1 MGQVSQRQITL
12 PGRKIDWSR
21 GGEIVQ
27 TYLDNHA
34 AAIDLYDGT
43 NTGPHNEIRPVDLL
57 ALNALNAYVGT
68 APMTPMEALWKRAKM
83 VQPLVAAI
91 TLRKFEELS
100 QAEVKR
106 EVPKISAALA
116 EIEKTTGFG
125 GGGTR
130 AAKLLHRLRPN
141 IVPLWDALIGEWYGG
156 STQEWPDYLHAVYQ
170 SLWDGE
176 NLEFLKS
183 LSIPLPYEIWTL
195 RRWDILLWRLKYEE
209 RTAARR

>member
-1 MGQVSQRQITL
+1 MGHASQRQITL

-21 GGEIVQ
+21 GAEIMQ
-27 TYLDNHA
+27 AYLDNHA
-34 AAIDLYDGT
+34 AAVDLYDGT
-43 NTGPHNEIRPVDLL
+43 NTGPHNEIRQVDLL

-68 APMTPMEALWKRAKM
+68 APMTPMEALWKRAKL
-83 VQPLVAAI
+83 VQPLVAVI
-91 TLRKFEELS
+91 TPQKFEELS
-100 QAEVKR
+100 EAEV
-106 EVPKISAALA
+106 EAQVPKIYAALA
-116 EIEKTTGFG
+116 EIERTNGFG

-141 IVPLWDALIGEWYGG
+141 IVPIWDALIGEWYGG
-156 STQEWPDYLHAVYQ
+156 STQPWPDYLRAVYR
-170 SLWDGE
+170 SVREGE

-183 LSIPLPYEIWTL
+183 VSVPLPYEIWTL